1 MIKKKG
7 KRTFVVRIDDHERA
21 EIESALVAI
30 VVFLLENEKDA
41 PQKITQ
47 LVDAAVQFVFEG
59 DAKKSH

>member
-7 KRTFVVRIDDHERA
+7 KKTYIVKIDDHERA

-30 VVFLLENEKDA
+30 VVFLLESDKEA
-41 PQKITQ
+41 PGRISQ
-47 LVDAAVQFVFEG
+47 LIDSAAQFVFEG